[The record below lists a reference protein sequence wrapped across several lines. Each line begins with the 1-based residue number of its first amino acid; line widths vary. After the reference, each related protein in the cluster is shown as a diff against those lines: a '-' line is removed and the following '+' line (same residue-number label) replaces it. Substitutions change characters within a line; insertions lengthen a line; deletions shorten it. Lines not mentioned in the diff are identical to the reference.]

1 MSLHARCVRQHPDS
15 LRKITSVLDR
25 EKLPVPGVLYFPPC
39 YLLRVG
45 DFSCGQHGCCAPA
58 IRLHTDLLAD
68 KQPAPA
74 HTVRLSLLLFQLSP
88 FSLSLSL
95 RALFLLSLHCI
106 WFHLSLSLPTPYT
119 SFFFFFSQVCSLPRY
134 LSLCQGPNVGLQMKQ
149 LDFHLRLPGINM
161 CCSLSGRTLSTS
173 PMLSRGRMAKQMKR
187 PQLLARKH
195 RTKGDIIQLF
205 SVRIYYIIW
214 AANNSD
220 KITWL

>member
-88 FSLSLSL
+88 FSLSLTPGFVL
-95 RALFLLSLHCI
+95 AFLTLYLIPPVSIPAYTLH
-106 WFHLSLSLPTPYT
+106 LV
-119 SFFFFFSQVCSLPRY
+119 FFFFSQACSLPRY

>member
-1 MSLHARCVRQHPDS
+1 MCKTTPWFTEEDNLCFRQGKAASAR
-15 LRKITSVLDR
+15 
-25 EKLPVPGVLYFPPC
+25 GVVFP
-39 YLLRVG
+39 
-45 DFSCGQHGCCAPA
+45 
-58 IRLHTDLLAD
+58 
-68 KQPAPA
+68 
-74 HTVRLSLLLFQLSP
+74 SLLFTARGRFLLWSAWLLCPSYTSAHWSVGRQTASSCAHSQA
-88 FSLSLSL
+88 FSTSFSAFPVLSLSL
-95 RALFLLSLHCI
+95 TPGFVLAFLTLYLIPPFSIPAYTLH
-106 WFHLSLSLPTPYT
+106 LV
-119 SFFFFFSQVCSLPRY
+119 FFFFFSQACSLPRY

>member
-1 MSLHARCVRQHPDS
+1 MCKTTPWFTEEDNLCFRQGKAASAR
-15 LRKITSVLDR
+15 
-25 EKLPVPGVLYFPPC
+25 GVVFP
-39 YLLRVG
+39 
-45 DFSCGQHGCCAPA
+45 
-58 IRLHTDLLAD
+58 
-68 KQPAPA
+68 
-74 HTVRLSLLLFQLSP
+74 SLLFTARGRFLLWSAWLLCPSYTSAHWSVGRQTASSCAHSQA
-88 FSLSLSL
+88 FSTSFSAFPVLSLSHSGL
-95 RALFLLSLHCI
+95 CSCF
-106 WFHLSLSLPTPYT
+106 PYT
-119 SFFFFFSQVCSLPRY
+119 VSDSTCLYPCLHLTPRFFFFFSQACSLPRY

-195 RTKGDIIQLF
+195 CTKGDIIQLF

>member
-68 KQPAPA
+68 KQPVPA

-88 FSLSLSL
+88 FSLSLSHSGL
-95 RALFLLSLHCI
+95 CSCF
-106 WFHLSLSLPTPYT
+106 PYT
-119 SFFFFFSQVCSLPRY
+119 VSDSTCLYPCLHLTPRFFFFSPKLA
-134 LSLCQGPNVGLQMKQ
+134 LSLAISPFVRGLMWDCK
-149 LDFHLRLPGINM
+149 
-161 CCSLSGRTLSTS
+161 
-173 PMLSRGRMAKQMKR
+173 
-187 PQLLARKH
+187 
-195 RTKGDIIQLF
+195 
-205 SVRIYYIIW
+205 
-214 AANNSD
+214 
-220 KITWL
+220 

>member
-1 MSLHARCVRQHPDS
+1 MCKTTPWFTEEDNLCFRQGKAASAR
-15 LRKITSVLDR
+15 
-25 EKLPVPGVLYFPPC
+25 GVVFP
-39 YLLRVG
+39 
-45 DFSCGQHGCCAPA
+45 
-58 IRLHTDLLAD
+58 
-68 KQPAPA
+68 
-74 HTVRLSLLLFQLSP
+74 SLLFTARGRFLLWSAWLLCPSYTSAHWSVGRQTASSCAHSQA
-88 FSLSLSL
+88 FSTSFSAFPVLSLSL

-119 SFFFFFSQVCSLPRY
+119 SFFFFFSQACSLPRY

>member
-58 IRLHTDLLAD
+58 IRPHTDLLAD

-88 FSLSLSL
+88 FSLSHSGLCSCL
-95 RALFLLSLHCI
+95 
-106 WFHLSLSLPTPYT
+106 PYT
-119 SFFFFFSQVCSLPRY
+119 VSDSTCLYPCLHLTPRFFFPQACSLPRY

-161 CCSLSGRTLSTS
+161 CCSLSGRTLSAS
-173 PMLSRGRMAKQMKR
+173 PMLSQERMGKQMKR
-187 PQLLARKH
+187 LQLLARK
-195 RTKGDIIQLF
+195 RCTKADIIQLF
-205 SVRIYYIIW
+205 SARIYYIIW